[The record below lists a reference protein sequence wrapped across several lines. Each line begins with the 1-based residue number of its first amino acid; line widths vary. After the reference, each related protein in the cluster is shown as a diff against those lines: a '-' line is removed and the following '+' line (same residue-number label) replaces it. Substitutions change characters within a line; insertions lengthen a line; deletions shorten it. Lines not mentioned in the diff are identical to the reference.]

1 MSHFT
6 TIKTKLMNLAAVEAG
21 LRRLGIEYERAGTI
35 EDYYKNT
42 LPVDLI
48 VRLPGQRAVGF
59 ARNATSGVIELVG
72 DWYGG
77 TASQEEFMTS
87 LTHHYAREQVLQSLE
102 QQGVDLSRVKERE
115 EPDGSVVFELPLDD
129 DQIAAMIGG

>member
-6 TIKTKLMNLAAVEAG
+6 TIKTELRNLEAVEAA
-21 LRRLGIEYERAGTI
+21 LRRLDVEYERGGAI
-35 EDYYKNT
+35 EDYFHNALK
-42 LPVDLI
+42 VDL
-48 VRLPGQRAVGF
+48 VAHLPGQRAVGF

-77 TASQEEFMTS
+77 TTSRKEFIAS

-115 EPDGSVVFELPLDD
+115 EPDGSVVFELPLDE
-129 DQIAAMIGG
+129 DQMAAMIGG

>member
-6 TIKTKLMNLAAVEAG
+6 TIKTELRNLAAVEAA
-21 LRRLGIEYERAGTI
+21 LRRLGVEYERGGAI
-35 EDYYKNT
+35 EDYYKSS
-42 LPVDLI
+42 LPVDLT

-59 ARNATSGVIELVG
+59 ARNTASGVIELVG

-77 TASQEEFMTS
+77 STSQEEFVTS
-87 LTHHYAREQVLQSLE
+87 LTHHYAREQVLESLE

-115 EPDGSVVFELPLDD
+115 EPDGSVVFELPLED
-129 DQIAAMIGG
+129 DQMEAMIGG